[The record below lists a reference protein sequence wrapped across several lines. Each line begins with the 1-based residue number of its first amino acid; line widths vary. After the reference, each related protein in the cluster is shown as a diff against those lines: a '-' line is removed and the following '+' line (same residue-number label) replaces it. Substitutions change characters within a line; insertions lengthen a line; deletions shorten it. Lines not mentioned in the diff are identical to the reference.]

1 MVTNTSSAGII
12 KNIQKRRN
20 GDQSIE
26 PFHHHSQTN
35 YSCQRRGL
43 SWPHII
49 WRHSSSLFIHFQLV
63 SQRPSFLARQV
74 CSSDNR
80 SVVHFS
86 FLVFFFL
93 DVKQIQQP
101 KTGIV
106 YNTQSEL
113 LFVLFCFFSCIIS
126 SSRLDGKEFFCS
138 FLAIE
143 IVQKGGLDMCQ
154 PAPSRLEI

>member
-1 MVTNTSSAGII
+1 MATN
-12 KNIQKRRN
+12 
-20 GDQSIE
+20 QSNLSITTAKPITLANAVVSLGRTLYGVIAA
-26 PFHHHSQTN
+26 PFSFIFNLFHRDPVFWPDRCAAPTT
-35 YSCQRRGL
+35 GL
-43 SWPHII
+43 
-49 WRHSSSLFIHFQLV
+49 LFIFHSL
-63 SQRPSFLARQV
+63 
-74 CSSDNR
+74 
-80 SVVHFS
+80 
-86 FLVFFFL
+86 FFFL

-106 YNTQSEL
+106 YNAQSEL
-113 LFVLFCFFSCIIS
+113 LFVLFCFSCIIS

>member
-1 MVTNTSSAGII
+1 MHSTHPMVTNTSSAGII

-49 WRHSSSLFIHFQLV
+49 WRPLIAAPFSFIFNLFHRDPVFWPDRCAAPRQ
-63 SQRPSFLARQV
+63 QV
-74 CSSDNR
+74 CC
-80 SVVHFS
+80 S
-86 FLVFFFL
+86 FFIPCFFFL

-106 YNTQSEL
+106 YNAQSEL
-113 LFVLFCFFSCIIS
+113 LFVLFCFF
-126 SSRLDGKEFFCS
+126 LVS
-138 FLAIE
+138 FL
-143 IVQKGGLDMCQ
+143 
-154 PAPSRLEI
+154 RLVLMEKNSFVLS

>member
-43 SWPHII
+43 SWPNII
-49 WRHSSSLFIHFQLV
+49 WRPLIAAPFSFIFNLFHRDPVFWPDRCAAPTTGLLFIFHSL
-63 SQRPSFLARQV
+63 
-74 CSSDNR
+74 
-80 SVVHFS
+80 
-86 FLVFFFL
+86 FFFL

-106 YNTQSEL
+106 YNAQSEL
-113 LFVLFCFFSCIIS
+113 LFVLFCFF
-126 SSRLDGKEFFCS
+126 LVS
-138 FLAIE
+138 FL
-143 IVQKGGLDMCQ
+143 
-154 PAPSRLEI
+154 RLVLMEKNSFVLS

>member
-74 CSSDNR
+74 CSSATTGLLFIFH
-80 SVVHFS
+80 S
-86 FLVFFFL
+86 LFFFL

-106 YNTQSEL
+106 YNAQSEL
-113 LFVLFCFFSCIIS
+113 LFVLFCFSCIIS

>member
-1 MVTNTSSAGII
+1 MHSTHPMVTNTSSAGII

-86 FLVFFFL
+86 FLVFFL

-106 YNTQSEL
+106 YNAQSEL
-113 LFVLFCFFSCIIS
+113 LFVLFCFF
-126 SSRLDGKEFFCS
+126 LVS
-138 FLAIE
+138 FL
-143 IVQKGGLDMCQ
+143 
-154 PAPSRLEI
+154 RLVLMEKNSFVLS